1 METTT
6 IVLVL
11 AGMCAGAAL
20 VAIASAYRSLQ
31 AKVNVTEY
39 TIEQM
44 ELQKDVEQKFNELY
58 NEVNTRV
65 ESLIQMI
72 DDKGDDI
79 ENTLDDIRGM
89 IDNVEGR
96 IDSRADKLWAEIDKI
111 EETLSSK
118 IVFAKNKNI

>member
-11 AGMCAGAAL
+11 AGMCAGAVL
-20 VAIASAYRSLQ
+20 VLLASAYRSLQ

-39 TIEQM
+39 AIEQM
-44 ELQKDVEQKFNELY
+44 ELQKEVEQKFNELY
-58 NEVNTRV
+58 NDVNTRV

-72 DDKGDDI
+72 DDRGDDV

-96 IDSRADKLWAEIDKI
+96 IDSRADKLWAEIEKI
-111 EETLSSK
+111 EETLIK
-118 IVFAKNKNI
+118 

>member
-11 AGMCAGAAL
+11 AGMCAGAVL
-20 VAIASAYRSLQ
+20 VLLASAYRSLQ

-39 TIEQM
+39 AIEQM
-44 ELQKDVEQKFNELY
+44 ELQKNVEQQFDKLY

-65 ESLIQMI
+65 DSLIQMI
-72 DDKGDDI
+72 DNKEDHI

-111 EETLSSK
+111 EETLVK
-118 IVFAKNKNI
+118 

>member
-11 AGMCAGAAL
+11 AGMCVGAVL
-20 VAIASAYRSLQ
+20 VLLASAYRSLQ

-39 TIEQM
+39 AIEQM
-44 ELQKDVEQKFNELY
+44 ELQRDVEQKFNELY

-72 DDKGDDI
+72 DDKGDDV

-111 EETLSSK
+111 EETLIK
-118 IVFAKNKNI
+118 

>member
-1 METTT
+1 METIT

-11 AGMCAGAAL
+11 AGMCTGALL
-20 VAIASAYRSLQ
+20 VLLASAYRSLQ

-39 TIEQM
+39 SVEQM
-44 ELQKDVEQKFNELY
+44 ELQRDVEQKFNDLY

-65 ESLIQMI
+65 DSLIQMI
-72 DDKGDDI
+72 DDNEDHI

-111 EETLSSK
+111 EETLVK
-118 IVFAKNKNI
+118 